1 MVVSLIVAVAENGGI
16 GKNNDL
22 LWHLPADMKFF
33 KETTSGHAV
42 ITGRKNYESIPE
54 KFRPLPNR
62 TNIVLTRNTAYDAPG
77 AVVKHD
83 LNAAL
88 EFCRSNAESEVFI
101 IGGAEIYKLALE
113 QNLVDRMYITHV
125 HTSPYADAFFR
136 PDYSKWKKVKSEH
149 RAGDEKN
156 VFAMEFCLY
165 EK

>member
-1 MVVSLIVAVAENGGI
+1 MVSLIVAVAENGGI

-33 KETTSGHAV
+33 KETTNGHAV

-62 TNIVLTRNTAYDAPG
+62 TNIVLTRNAEYAAPG
-77 AVVKHD
+77 AIVKHD
-83 LNAAL
+83 LTSAL
-88 EFCRSNAESEVFI
+88 EYCKSNGFSEVFI

-125 HTSPYADAFFR
+125 HVSPDADAFFL
-136 PDYSKWKKVKSEH
+136 PDYAQWKKVKSEF
-149 RAGDEKN
+149 RPSDEKN
-156 VFAMEFCLY
+156 VFAMDFCIY